1 MVQEKK
7 CRSAKGLKILYISV
21 MALCTAVLIVLIVI
35 SALKIHENQVLKE
48 KQAEI
53 IEKYQEIAKENEN
66 LKDENYAQVYF
77 DGMNMYIPQKEIIIE
92 YQP

>member
-48 KQAEI
+48 KQEEI

-77 DGMNMYIPQKEIIIE
+77 DEIGRAHV
-92 YQP
+92 

>member
-53 IEKYQEIAKENEN
+53 IEKYQEIAK
-66 LKDENYAQVYF
+66 KDENYAQVYF
-77 DGMNMYIPQKEIIIE
+77 DGMNMYIPQKDIIIE

>member
-35 SALKIHENQVLKE
+35 FTGLTIAEFCLKAQVKE
-48 KQAEI
+48 KGKTGVYDWLE
-53 IEKYQEIAKENEN
+53 EKGLA
-66 LKDENYAQVYF
+66 
-77 DGMNMYIPQKEIIIE
+77 
-92 YQP
+92 